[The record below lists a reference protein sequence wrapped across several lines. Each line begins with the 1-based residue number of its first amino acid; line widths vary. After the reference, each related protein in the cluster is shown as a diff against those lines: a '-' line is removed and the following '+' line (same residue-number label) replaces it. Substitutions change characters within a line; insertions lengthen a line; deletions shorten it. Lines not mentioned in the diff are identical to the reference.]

1 MAADILF
8 PSLIKQKTGDCY
20 CPCYRHGS
28 NFPEYSINIQY
39 KYNISVKKW
48 QQSTGAPTPNIH
60 A

>member
-39 KYNISVKKW
+39 KYNISVNK
-48 QQSTGAPTPNIH
+48 
-60 A
+60 